1 LSADDPWGEGMAQAK
16 LTASVIIPNFN
27 HSQFVAKAIGSVLA
41 QGDDVS
47 ELIVIDDGSTD
58 NSVVVIEAAL
68 QGRPNA
74 RLLRNET
81 NRGAVAT
88 LNRGINEAS
97 GDFVLLAAADD
108 VYLPGM
114 LGSCLRAVEL
124 HPDTAF
130 VCGTTLIEWTDGSL
144 LRVALPFGDTA
155 RHVAPEELACCM
167 QRQTIQFFTGG
178 ALLRRQAI
186 VAAGGLL
193 PELRWHADWLLDLV
207 LALRHGFVHL
217 PQDCS
222 IMKYSPRSYSQG
234 RHDWSLQQEILR
246 NVITLLPKR
255 YPDIALSFRR
265 AALLP
270 SYNIAFTPTLLR
282 DPELRPYATPLLLWR
297 LCTYLPLQRASQIVP
312 WTVRQ
317 KLRGYMRV

>member
-1 LSADDPWGEGMAQAK
+1 MAQAK
-16 LTASVIIPNFN
+16 LTVSVIIPNFN
-27 HSQFVAKAIGSVLA
+27 HSALVGKAIASVLA
-41 QGDDVS
+41 QGDDLS
-47 ELIVIDDGSTD
+47 ELIVIDDASSD
-58 NSVVVIEAAL
+58 NSVAVIEAAL
-68 QGRPNA
+68 DGYPNA

-81 NRGAVAT
+81 NRGTVAT

-114 LGSCLRAVEL
+114 LASCLRAVES

-130 VCGTTLIEWTDGSL
+130 VCGTTLIEWADGSL
-144 LRVALPFGDTA
+144 LRLALPFGDTA
-155 RHVAPEELACCM
+155 RHVSPEELARYM

-186 VAAGGLL
+186 VAAGGLI

-207 LALRHGFVHL
+207 LALRHGFYHL

-222 IMKYSPRSYSQG
+222 IMKYSPHSYSQG
-234 RHDWSLQQEILR
+234 RHDWSLQQEIVR

-270 SYNIAFTPTLLR
+270 SYNIAFMPTLLR
-282 DPELRPYATPLLLWR
+282 DPKLRSYATPLLLWR

-312 WTVRQ
+312 WWVRQ
-317 KLRGYMRV
+317 KLRRYLRV

>member
-1 LSADDPWGEGMAQAK
+1 MAQAK
-16 LTASVIIPNFN
+16 PTASVIIPNFN
-27 HSQFVAKAIGSVLA
+27 HSALVGKAIASVLA

-47 ELIVIDDGSTD
+47 ELIVIDDASTD
-58 NSVVVIEAAL
+58 NSVAVIEAAL
-68 QGRPNA
+68 HGHPNA
-74 RLLRNET
+74 RLLRNDM
-81 NRGAVAT
+81 NRGTVAT
-88 LNRGINEAS
+88 LNRGISEAS

-114 LGSCLRAVEL
+114 LASCLRAAEL

-130 VCGTTLIEWTDGSL
+130 VCGTTLIEWADGSL
-144 LRVALPFGDTA
+144 LRLALPFGDTA
-155 RHVAPEELACCM
+155 RYVGREELARYM

-186 VAAGGLL
+186 VAAGGLI

-207 LALRHGFVHL
+207 LALRHGFYHL

-234 RHDWSLQQEILR
+234 RHDWSLQQEIVR
-246 NVITLLPKR
+246 SVIALLPTR
-255 YPDIALSFRR
+255 YPDIAPAFRR

-282 DPELRPYATPLLLWR
+282 DPKLRSYATPLLLWR

-317 KLRGYMRV
+317 KLRSYLRV

>member
-1 LSADDPWGEGMAQAK
+1 MAQAR
-16 LTASVIIPNFN
+16 LSASVIIPNFN
-27 HSQFVAKAIGSVLA
+27 HSALVGKAIASVLA

-47 ELIVIDDGSTD
+47 ELIVIDDASTD
-58 NSVVVIEAAL
+58 NSVAVIEAAL
-68 QGRPNA
+68 HGHPNA

-81 NRGAVAT
+81 NRGTVAT

-108 VYLPGM
+108 IYLPGM
-114 LGSCLRAVEL
+114 LASCLHAVEL
-124 HPDTAF
+124 HPDAAF
-130 VCGTTLIEWTDGSL
+130 VCGTTLIEWADGSL
-144 LRVALPFGDTA
+144 LRLVLPFGDTA
-155 RHVAPEELACCM
+155 RHIAPEELARYM

-186 VAAGGLL
+186 LAAGGLI
-193 PELRWHADWLLDLV
+193 PELRWHADWLLDWV
-207 LALRHGFVHL
+207 LALRHGFYHL

-234 RHDWSLQQEILR
+234 RHDWSRQREILR

-270 SYNIAFTPTLLR
+270 SYNIEFTPTLLR
-282 DPELRPYATPLLLWR
+282 DPELRSYATPLLLWR
-297 LCTYLPLQRASQIVP
+297 LCAYLPLQRASQIVP

-317 KLRGYMRV
+317 KLRSYLRV